1 MKRHWVFGYGSLMWN
16 PGFPFLSR
24 QHAVVEGWHRGLCLY
39 SQHYRG
45 TAEKPGLVLALDAGG
60 RCEGVAFE
68 VDAAAWDPVV
78 AYLREREQISYV
90 YVERTVEARLRQT
103 GETVE
108 AITYVVDTGHR
119 QYAGKLTLE
128 ETLHY
133 VRQGEGLAG
142 RCSDYVRNTVEHL
155 RELKVHDEALEQV
168 VARLDQDQAASL
180 RDDLVSR
187 SSGA

>member
-90 YVERTVEARLRQT
+90 YVEQLVAARLQASGEIVEAL
-103 GETVE
+103 
-108 AITYVVDTGHR
+108 TYVADTNHT
-119 QYAGKLTLE
+119 QYAGKLSLE
-128 ETLHY
+128 ETLKY
-133 VRQGEGLAG
+133 VRQGEGRAG
-142 RCSDYVRNTVEHL
+142 RCSDYVQNTIAHL
-155 RELKVHDEALEQV
+155 RELRVHDEALEQV
-168 VARLDQDQAASL
+168 AALLD
-180 RDDLVSR
+180 
-187 SSGA
+187 